1 MGANIM
7 EATSRSKHRRVGG
20 VAGMAV
26 GAVLG
31 APLIALLAS
40 PFAGAD
46 PEDVTTTVYG
56 PYDGFSDAL
65 SVNSATD
72 GFDSYLTGT
81 MWGALDI
88 SYDGPGSDS
97 SEVLLTDPGAYQIGF
112 DDVAGK
118 LSFIDITNPVD
129 FLPTDP
135 GFADIGGL

>member
-1 MGANIM
+1 MGANKM
-7 EATSRSKHRRVGG
+7 VTTSLHQRRRVGG
-20 VAGMAV
+20 VGMAV

-31 APLIALLAS
+31 TPLIALLAS
-40 PFAGAD
+40 PVAGAD
-46 PEDVTTTVYG
+46 PDDVTTTVYG

-118 LSFIDITNPVD
+118 ISFIDITNPAD

-135 GFADIGGL
+135 GLADIGGL